1 MTNAEYEAEI
11 LVRNMELEAMAQEVA
26 RARASERAALA
37 EVKLAEVRVEELR
50 ANVVS
55 LGKSHAGL
63 AQKLGAQEDAIRRAR
78 KVCEVS
84 QPRGGSI
91 GALVTSLRRYAD
103 ALEVDLATL
112 NAPWEEPAEK
122 EGA

>member
-37 EVKLAEVRVEELR
+37 EVKLAEVRVEE
-50 ANVVS
+50 